1 MRRDAEYVVELN
13 NAQRASA
20 IEAHVQRRRS
30 SCDPWDLPHYG
41 VSVREDEGA
50 SIAALRG
57 RIVISAAVIDALLQE
72 PATSRRPAAHPR
84 LVPRTVRVN
93 CLDAPVTG
101 SRGSC
106 TINSQAPG
114 RRSRIDPFMIGTVP
128 KSWPN
133 LGRRHFG
140 AMVDT

>member
-30 SCDPWDLPHYG
+30 SCDPWDLPH
-41 VSVREDEGA
+41 EGA

-106 TINSQAPG
+106 TITSQAPG

-128 KSWPN
+128 KSWPVKF
-133 LGRRHFG
+133 R
-140 AMVDT
+140 